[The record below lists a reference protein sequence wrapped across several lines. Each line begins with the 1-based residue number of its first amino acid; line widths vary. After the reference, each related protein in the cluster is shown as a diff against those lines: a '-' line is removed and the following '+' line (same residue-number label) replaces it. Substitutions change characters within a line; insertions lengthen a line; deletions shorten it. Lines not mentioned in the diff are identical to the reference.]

1 MSGTT
6 DQVRV
11 PAGEPPPPGRS
22 PHDRSVKSVLRDLPR
37 WWWRPAAGLLVAAA
51 VILVGSAAPFRAIQW
66 TSWAL
71 YGLLALSLTL
81 VWGHGG
87 IFSFGQ
93 AAFFGVGAYVYGIV
107 GINLVGTTNETV
119 SALLGGTVAAALIAG
134 LLGYF
139 MFYGHVGD
147 VYVAIITLATTLV
160 LLTVMGSTAGP
171 QYRVGDALLGGYNG
185 MTGIPPLTL
194 GWPGGPEHI
203 LSATQALAATVVAA
217 AIIALG
223 ARRMLERPFGRITA
237 AVRENEL
244 RTQLLG
250 YDIRRQ
256 KLAVFALGGAIAG
269 LAGAGFAAWGQFIN
283 PSVFSLQQA
292 ALVVIW
298 VLVGGRTSLGGAF
311 IGVAVVQALSSALGQ
326 GGGSYT
332 PIVLGG
338 ILIGIV
344 LVLPTGLVPTVT
356 RWAQRYIPRLRPRP
370 PALPEP
376 VDSARLLATG
386 GNGRRTRPGAL
397 RAVNVTKHF
406 GGVKAVEDVSITF
419 PEKGVHCLIGPNGA
433 GKSTFFNVLMG
444 RYEPTDGHVI
454 FADEDVTSSK
464 LHERAQS
471 GLGIKVQVPS
481 IYGELTVFENLW
493 IAAYARRRRPEEA
506 ARHATGL
513 LDWLGLRERA
523 HSRAGVLSH
532 GEQQWLEI
540 GLVLAADPSVI
551 MLDEPT
557 AGMTREETNRTV
569 EIVRGLA
576 ADRSVIVVEHDMNFV
591 RRLDALTT
599 VLHQGRV
606 FAQGPLEEIRAD
618 ERVLDIYLGR
628 RG

>member
-1 MSGTT
+1 MT
-6 DQVRV
+6 
-11 PAGEPPPPGRS
+11 
-22 PHDRSVKSVLRDLPR
+22 
-37 WWWRPAAGLLVAAA
+37 LLA
-51 VILVGSAAPFRAIQW
+51 VVIVIWIGSAAPFRAIQW

-81 VWGHGG
+81 VWGHAG

-93 AAFFGVGAYVYGIV
+93 AAFFGVGGYVYGVV
-107 GINLVGTTNETV
+107 GINLAGTTNETI
-119 SALLGGTVAAALIAG
+119 SALLAGAVAATLVAS

-185 MTGIPPLTL
+185 MTGLPPLIV
-194 GWPGGPEHI
+194 GWPGGSARV
-203 LSATQALAATVVAA
+203 LSATQALAATVTAVAV
-217 AIIALG
+217 IALW
-223 ARRMLERPFGRITA
+223 AHRMLRRPFGRITA
-237 AVRENEL
+237 AVRENPL

-250 YDIRRQ
+250 YDIRRH

-298 VLVGGRTSLGGAF
+298 VLVGGRTSLVGAF
-311 IGVAVVQALSSALGQ
+311 VGVALVQALSTTLGE

-344 LVLPTGLVPTVT
+344 LALPNGLIPTVVT
-356 RWAQRYIPRLRPRP
+356 VAQRHIPGLRPRP
-370 PALPEP
+370 PALAQATS
-376 VDSARLLATG
+376 SAQLLAVG
-386 GNGRRTRPGAL
+386 GDGSPVSSGSLQA
-397 RAVNVTKHF
+397 ANVTKHF
-406 GGVKAVEDVSITF
+406 GGVEALQGISITF

-433 GKSTFFNVLMG
+433 GKSTFFNVLVG
-444 RYEPTDGHVI
+444 RYAPTDGRVV
-454 FADEDVTSSK
+454 FADQDITSSK
-464 LHERAQS
+464 LHERARA

-481 IYGELTVFENLW
+481 IYEPLTVYENLW
-493 IAAYARRRRPEEA
+493 IAAYARRRDADHADRRTA
-506 ARHATGL
+506 AL
-513 LDWLGLRERA
+513 LEWLGLSERA

-532 GEQQWLEI
+532 GEQQWLEV
-540 GLVLAADPSVI
+540 GLVLAPEPSVI

-569 EIVRGLA
+569 DIVRRLA

-591 RRLDALTT
+591 RQLDAPTT
-599 VLHQGRV
+599 VLHHGRV
-606 FAQGPLEEIRAD
+606 FTHGPLEEIRGD

-628 RG
+628 SG